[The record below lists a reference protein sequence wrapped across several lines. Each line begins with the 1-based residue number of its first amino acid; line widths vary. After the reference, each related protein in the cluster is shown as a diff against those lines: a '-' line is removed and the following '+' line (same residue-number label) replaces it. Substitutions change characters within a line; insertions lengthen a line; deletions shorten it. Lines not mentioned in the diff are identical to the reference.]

1 MRVAIIGAG
10 MAGLTTANILQA
22 AGIEVT
28 VFDKSKGTGGR
39 LSSRS
44 FAGGWIDHG
53 APYFSSDRDNF
64 SEFLQ
69 GQLPAEN
76 LHLWQPKVKGALSPD
91 EEPHWIGVPRNSAIT
106 RGLAKDIC
114 FQPSTRI
121 ARLAKG
127 PEGWQLY
134 NDGGSM
140 LGTWPTVV
148 VAIPAPQAQVLLS
161 DQPTLAEPINS
172 VSMEPCWV
180 AAIGCK
186 KELTGVAEVS
196 VYPHP
201 VVRRIINN
209 SAKPGRKNEHVYLLQ
224 ANKDWSQE
232 HLEKSADW
240 VGERLQQAFS
250 QLVSATDCEII
261 FVHRWRYAFAE
272 KPLDQ
277 PCLWDNEL
285 RIGVCGDWCLGR
297 RVEDAWQSGADMA
310 TRILK
315 HFAQEMV

>member
-1 MRVAIIGAG
+1 MRIAIIGAG
-10 MAGLTTANILQA
+10 MAGLTTASLLKA

-53 APYFSSDRDNF
+53 APYFSSDRDSF

-76 LHLWQPKVKGALSPD
+76 LQLWKPKVAGDLDPNEKLG
-91 EEPHWIGVPRNSAIT
+91 WIGVPRNSAIT
-106 RGLAKDIC
+106 RGLATDIC

-121 ARLAKG
+121 ARLAKAPG
-127 PEGWQLY
+127 GWQLY

-140 LGTWPTVV
+140 LGSWSMVV
-148 VAIPAPQAQVLLS
+148 VAIPAPQAQVLLG
-161 DQPTLAEPINS
+161 DQSSLAEPISS
-172 VSMEPCWV
+172 VRMEPCWV

-186 KELTGVAEVS
+186 DELTGVADVA
-196 VYPHP
+196 VYQHP
-201 VVRRIINN
+201 VVRRIVSN
-209 SAKPGRKNEHVYLLQ
+209 SDKPGRKNEHVYVLQ
-224 ANKDWSQE
+224 ANKNWSQE
-232 HLEKSADW
+232 HLEQSGDW
-240 VGERLQQAFS
+240 VGEKLQQTFA
-250 QLVSATDCEII
+250 QLVSAPDCELL

-272 KPLDQ
+272 NTLDQ
-277 PCLWDNEL
+277 PCLWDGDL
-285 RIGVCGDWCLGR
+285 RVGVCGDWCLGR
-297 RVEDAWQSGADMA
+297 RVEDAWQSGAEMA

-315 HFAQEMV
+315 HLAG